1 MDAFKEQE
9 YDKRFDIS
17 LWKKLLQ
24 FCKPYK
30 NKLVIL
36 GLFMI
41 GLAGVDVIF
50 PLMSKY
56 AVDHF
61 IIPQSTD
68 GILIFGIIYFLL
80 IAVQAVNIFFFIDI
94 AGKIEMYLTYDIRKK
109 GFQHLQEL
117 SFNYYDKTPVG
128 WLMARMTS
136 DSQRLGSFISW
147 GIVDMV
153 WGFSYM
159 ILISI
164 AMLFLNWKLALITLT
179 VVPVLVVLS
188 MYFQKKILKAYR
200 KVRKTNSKITGS
212 FNEGIAGAKT
222 TKTLV
227 REEENLKEFQV
238 DTSVMY
244 RSSVK
249 AAIFSSLYLPAV
261 LTLGSIGTGLA
272 LWFGGEGVIMQ
283 AITYGTLVA
292 FISYTVQFFE
302 PLRELARVF
311 AEFQSAQA
319 SAERIFSMIDEKP
332 QIQDHSEV
340 VKEFGDILQSKEE
353 NWPEIKGDIS
363 FDDVTFGY
371 KDGEKVLENFNLDI
385 KAGETIALVGETGSG
400 KSTVVNLAC
409 RFYEP
414 NSGKIKIDGVD
425 YRRRSMLWLQSNLGY
440 VLQTPHLFSGTI
452 KENIA
457 YGRLDATGEEIT
469 RAAKL
474 VNAHKF
480 IMKLKKGY
488 DSEVG
493 EGGARLSTGEKQLIS
508 FARAILAN
516 PKIFVLDEAT
526 SSVDTETEQLIQQA
540 IHKVLENRTSF
551 IIAHRLSTIRSA
563 DRILVIRNGKITE
576 QGNHHELLKQ
586 KGYYYRLYTNQ
597 FMEEQEALLLNA

>member
-30 NKLVIL
+30 KKLVIL

-41 GLAGVDVIF
+41 GLAGVDVLF

-80 IAVQAVNIFFFIDI
+80 IAVQAANIFFFIDI

-164 AMLFLNWKLALITLT
+164 AMLILNWKLALVTLT
-179 VVPVLVVLS
+179 IVPVLVVLS

-200 KVRKTNSKITGS
+200 KVRKTNSKITGA

-238 DTSVMY
+238 DTSEMY

-272 LWFGGEGVIMQ
+272 LWFGGNGVIMQ

-319 SAERIFSMIDEKP
+319 SAERIFSMIDENP
-332 QIQDHSEV
+332 QIKDHSEV
-340 VKEFGDILQSKEE
+340 IKEFGDILQSKEE
-353 NWPEIKGDIS
+353 NWPKIKGDIT
-363 FDDVTFGY
+363 FDNVTFGY

-457 YGRLDATGEEIT
+457 YGRLDAT
-469 RAAKL
+469 
-474 VNAHKF
+474 
-480 IMKLKKGY
+480 
-488 DSEVG
+488 D
-493 EGGARLSTGEKQLIS
+493 
-508 FARAILAN
+508 
-516 PKIFVLDEAT
+516 
-526 SSVDTETEQLIQQA
+526 
-540 IHKVLENRTSF
+540 
-551 IIAHRLSTIRSA
+551 
-563 DRILVIRNGKITE
+563 
-576 QGNHHELLKQ
+576 
-586 KGYYYRLYTNQ
+586 
-597 FMEEQEALLLNA
+597 